1 MFKKWLNLGA
11 ALAAPVAVLFSLPG
25 ASAQD
30 RPQPPSRYE
39 EQRTNLNKNT
49 VTIMGSQ
56 AQTSYTEMAQDMQ
69 NVLDDLNGNG
79 MRVLPILGRGG
90 GQNFLDVLFL
100 HNVDLGIVE
109 RDVIDNYKKKD
120 PALYSNIETR
130 LRYIVKLTNSEMHVF
145 ARHEIKRLEDL
156 RGKKVSFYKPGSSS
170 AQALEQI
177 LGACNIQVEPV
188 FVDTDLGA
196 EKLRKGE
203 IMAVG
208 RISGAPHSAL
218 TPFKAEDGHFLPL
231 DKDNLPAGCFEKL
244 MKSYLPAFLKHEY
257 YPDTIADG
265 ELIPTVANATIL
277 ACYNFPETTERYQSI
292 AKFTTKL
299 FDNIDKFRD
308 GPRHP
313 KWKEVNLAAEVP
325 GWIRFKAAQD
335 WIDAHAK
342 TVAANTSARIGA
354 PQQADE
360 LKVAFERYLQQRLA
374 TSGQQQL
381 TAAQKQALLE
391 EFAKWWQTNGS
402 ARRR

>member
-1 MFKKWLNLGA
+1 MFKKWVNTCA
-11 ALAAPVAVLFSLPG
+11 AIVAPISVLVPLCG

-30 RPQPPSRYE
+30 RPPASRYE

-56 AQTSYTEMAQDMQ
+56 AQTSYTEFAQDMQ
-69 NVLDDLNGNG
+69 NVLDDLQGNG
-79 MRVLPILGRGG
+79 MRILPILGRGG

-100 HNVDLGIVE
+100 QGIDLGIVE

-120 PALYSNIETR
+120 PNLYGNIETR
-130 LRYIVKLTNSEMHVF
+130 LRYIVKLTNSEMHFF
-145 ARHEIKRLEDL
+145 ARHEIKKLEDL

-170 AQALEQI
+170 AQASETI
-177 LGACNIQVEPV
+177 LGACGIQVEPV

-203 IMAVG
+203 LMAVG
-208 RISGAPHSAL
+208 RISGAPHAAL
-218 TPFKAEDGHFLPL
+218 TPFKAEDGHFLPM
-231 DKDNLPAGCFEKL
+231 DKESLPAGCFEKL
-244 MKSYLPAFLKHEY
+244 MKMYLPAFLKHEY
-257 YPDTIADG
+257 YPDTIAEG

-277 ACYNFPETTERYQSI
+277 ATYNFPENTERYNSI
-292 AKFTTKL
+292 AKFVVKL

-325 GWIRFKAAQD
+325 GWTRFKPAQE
-335 WIDAHAK
+335 WIDAHSHPAS
-342 TVAANTSARIGA
+342 AANTSARLGSRQPA
-354 PQQADE
+354 EE
-360 LKVAFERYLQQRLA
+360 LKVAFERYLQERLA

-391 EFAKWWQTNGS
+391 EFAKWWQTNGG
-402 ARRR
+402 ARRQ